1 MLDYLQEIDTS
12 LFYFLNVSVQNPVF
26 DWLMP
31 FITER
36 LHWFPVWGA
45 IIILLF
51 WKGGRQGRILLLL
64 VIPLIFLSDQ
74 LSSSV
79 LKPFFGRT
87 RPCIA
92 LDNINLLINRT
103 SSYSF
108 PSSHAT
114 NFFAV
119 ATFFGY
125 YFRKYLWTFLIIAT
139 AVAYS
144 RVYVGV
150 HYPFDTLFGAVVGM
164 ACAFTIVYSWKGCQ
178 YFYHKYYNS
187 IKSLVGRTKK

>member
-1 MLDYLQEIDTS
+1 MLEYLSEIDTQ
-12 LFYFLNVSVQNPVF
+12 LFYFFNVTVQNSLF

-36 LHWFPVWGA
+36 LHWFPVWG
-45 IIILLF
+45 IIIVMLI
-51 WKGGRQGRILLLL
+51 WKGGRQGRTLLVL

-79 LKPFFGRT
+79 FKPLFART

-92 LDNINLLINRT
+92 LDNIHLLIKKTN
-103 SSYSF
+103 SF
-108 PSSHAT
+108 SLPSSHAA

-125 YFRKYLWTFLIIAT
+125 FYRKYLWLFLIIAA

-150 HYPFDTLFGAVVGM
+150 HYPFDILAGALLGS
-164 ACAFTIVYSWKGCQ
+164 ACAFVIIYSYKGAILVYSK
-178 YFYHKYYNS
+178 HRNK
-187 IKSLVGRTKK
+187 IKKIL